1 MKMKTM
7 IFKAEKIYELT
18 KLVENFKPDKR
29 ILSVVYHANKKGC
42 TAIVDYI

>member
-1 MKMKTM
+1 MKTK

-29 ILSVVYHANKKGC
+29 ILSVVYRANKISC
-42 TAIVDYI
+42 IAIVDYI